1 MLDESFKRKCNKSRE
16 HLITVVRQMQ
26 ESPPLPIPAH
36 KEPSCC
42 PTGRPVKGKGL
53 KYSVNPRRL
62 YTARYLHVGYLS
74 REGGGGGGGE
84 KIDWLPTVAG
94 FVTERSCGLCV
105 LLGLLL
111 LPTRP
116 PAYIPY
122 VYSRA
127 GEMPSQQQSISQLNN
142 ACRGSY

>member
-1 MLDESFKRKCNKSRE
+1 
-16 HLITVVRQMQ
+16 MQ

-94 FVTERSCGLCV
+94 FVTELWTMCT
-105 LLGLLL
+105 LGFFTPAY
-111 LPTRP
+111 LPPRP
-116 PAYIPY
+116 PAYI
-122 VYSRA
+122 RTI
-127 GEMPSQQQSISQLNN
+127 QQSWRDAVAAAVNFSTE
-142 ACRGSY
+142 